1 MYIHNALSKTLIHEE
16 IHYLNT
22 IDETKNSKFFR
33 SMLFEY
39 RNVNLLFR
47 GLYRLQCF
55 IRQVKFYK
63 HIMLW
68 HATT

>member
-1 MYIHNALSKTLIHEE
+1 MYIHKALYQLR
-16 IHYLNT
+16 
-22 IDETKNSKFFR
+22 DEKKNYKPLG
-33 SMLFEY
+33 SMIFEY
-39 RNVNLLFR
+39 RNVDLLFR

>member
-1 MYIHNALSKTLIHEE
+1 MYIHNVLSKTLIHEE
-16 IHYLNT
+16 FT
-22 IDETKNSKFFR
+22 ISIPVMRQKNSMFLR
-33 SMLFEY
+33 NIILEY